1 LQRIGPNTDLIR
13 SQNWQSMYKNENE
26 VFEPQVIGLIPAA
39 GLASRLSPL
48 PCSKELFPIGFGAS
62 NRGHNLI
69 PKVACHYLLEK
80 MRLAGILEAYIIL
93 RKGKWDIPAYFGN
106 GSILDMHLAY
116 LMMGLPF
123 GVPYTLDQA
132 YPFVQ
137 DAITALGFPDILF
150 EADDAFHRLLAYQAA
165 KKIDVAMGLFPCKQ
179 SRKADMVALADDGRV
194 ERVVIKPRETNLI
207 YSWAIAVWTPVFSR
221 FMHEYLSAIEEK
233 AAHQSELFMG
243 DVFNAAIR
251 EGLKVKGVLVSDK
264 PFLDIGTDDELREA
278 AKRGLD
284 QVDW

>member
-1 LQRIGPNTDLIR
+1 
-13 SQNWQSMYKNENE
+13 MYKNQDE
-26 VFEPQVIGLIPAA
+26 VFKPEVIGLIPAA

-48 PCSKELFPIGFGAS
+48 PCSKELFPIGFGTNAEES
-62 NRGHNLI
+62 MLI
-69 PKVACHYLLEK
+69 PKVVFHYLLER
-80 MRLAGILEAYIIL
+80 MRIARITKAYIVI
-93 RKGKWDIPAYFGN
+93 RQGKWDIPAYLGD

-137 DAITALGFPDILF
+137 DAIIALGFPDILF
-150 EADDAFHRLLAYQAA
+150 EADDAFDQLLAYQAA
-165 KKIDVAMGLFPCKQ
+165 KEIDVAMGLFPCKQ

-194 ERVVIKPRETNLI
+194 ERVIIKPRETNLRF
-207 YSWAIAVWTPVFSR
+207 SWAIAVWTPVFTR

-233 AAHQSELFMG
+233 AAHQPELFVG
-243 DVFNAAIR
+243 DVFNAAIQ
-251 EGLKVKGVLVSDK
+251 EGLKVEGVLVSDK
-264 PFLDIGTDDELREA
+264 PFLDIGTDDELLEA
-278 AKRGLD
+278 VKRGVA